1 MIKFENAKVFNLDG
15 SMRGMRNPLN
25 SWHLADSGWVKES
38 VEYNDGHV
46 EDETVYKIG
55 SKDMDLAKRLIGAGP
70 SHRKF
75 LRQIFVCVDIT
86 APLYW

>member
-1 MIKFENAKVFNLDG
+1 MIKFENTSVFNFENAV
-15 SMRGMRNPLN
+15 RGMRNPLN
-25 SWHLADSGWVKES
+25 SWNLSDSFMSEKENF
-38 VEYNDGHV
+38 Y
-46 EDETVYKIG
+46 IG
-55 SKDMDLAKRLIGAGP
+55 PKDMDLMHRLISAGP